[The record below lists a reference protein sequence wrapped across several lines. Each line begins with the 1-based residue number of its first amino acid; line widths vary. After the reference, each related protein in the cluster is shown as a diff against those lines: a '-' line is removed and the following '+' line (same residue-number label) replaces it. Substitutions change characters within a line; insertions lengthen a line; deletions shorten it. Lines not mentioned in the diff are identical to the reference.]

1 MRLGLVDGYAHRMN
15 GVSWAC
21 LVPIVGIVSQGH
33 AVPAWV
39 SSTSPHTLT
48 RSIHCQQREPLLQ
61 SLAQGE
67 SINEKKSLRQA
78 DQQKLRQ

>member
-1 MRLGLVDGYAHRMN
+1 MQLQLGL
-15 GVSWAC
+15 
-21 LVPIVGIVSQGH
+21 
-33 AVPAWV
+33 
-39 SSTSPHTLT
+39 SSTSPLT
-48 RSIHCQQREPLLQ
+48 QSIHHRQREPLLQ